1 MRRVCI
7 VLWTALSIS
16 AAAQSSSDAPPAPAK
31 QPQTARQALIEMF
44 LGKNPQDFKKHLP
57 KPAIEALVS
66 KGETP
71 EDSILLRISMV
82 GRQLGASEHVETFDD
97 GPMLLVS
104 ESNEGKGK
112 DKEKTRL
119 EAMVEHD
126 SFSGDSDE
134 IELSVHFYRD
144 GKEEFLYVVPRLTF
158 SFIQEKEV
166 WKLSDL
172 TITAQ
177 IPLTDAE
184 YLKGVRKKV
193 NENNERL
200 ASAHVAML
208 ASFEATYAAQ
218 NPGRGYTCTLSDL
231 YPNAPAEEFTGYA
244 YPANT
249 GGSES
254 AGYHYELSGCDGNPA
269 TRFQIVATP
278 IDADE
283 GMKAFCAD
291 ESGNVRSQ
299 ANGNG
304 SECLSQGQPLN
315 KVEENTSVV
324 PD

>member
-1 MRRVCI
+1 MRRICI
-7 VLWTALSIS
+7 FLWIALSVS
-16 AAAQSSSDAPPAPAK
+16 AAAQSSSAEPSLAPAK

-44 LGKNPQDFKKHLP
+44 LGKNPDDFAKHLP
-57 KPAIEALVS
+57 KAAAQALVS

-71 EDSILLRISMV
+71 EDSVMLRISMV
-82 GRQLGASEHVETFDD
+82 GRQLGASEHVETFDE
-97 GPMLLVS
+97 GPMLLVA
-104 ESNEGKGK
+104 ENNVG
-112 DKEKTRL
+112 KEKTRF

-134 IELSVHFYRD
+134 IELSVNFYRD

-158 SFIQEKEV
+158 SFLQENEV

-177 IPLTDAE
+177 VPLTDAE

-193 NENNERL
+193 NENNEIQ
-200 ASAHVAML
+200 ASARITML
-208 ASFEATYAAQ
+208 AAFETKYAASH
-218 NPGRGYTCTLSDL
+218 PGRGYTCNLSDL

-244 YPANT
+244 YAANI
-249 GGSES
+249 GASES

-269 TRFQIVATP
+269 TRFQIIATP
-278 IDADE
+278 IDAEE

-291 ESGNVRSQ
+291 ESGSVRSQ

-304 SECLSQGQPLN
+304 SECLSHGEVVN
-315 KVEENTSVV
+315 KAEGVNPTVE
-324 PD
+324 